1 MSLSPPFISHRRP
14 PRPFHS
20 QLTQASIPLPK
31 IPTAV
36 ASFTLVTYLSA
47 RPLLALYLSHYLRT
61 RLTLSTLRVRPL
73 RRELHLCGVKVYDP
87 RGRHLLSLDAL
98 RIALRPFPTPKH
110 EKSHTPLPK
119 RLVHVTLDKPALTAI
134 FDSYDLTTSNWTLF
148 VKNFV
153 SPRRPSTTTPSP
165 PPQQRSHDA
174 TPSKTDVR
182 VTVTSGVHLSLRS
195 ALLNNA
201 RLIPDVTLANVSVAA
216 SDIRNPQRVARFVDA
231 LAGRAVSAARVR
243 AFPREFRDGARR
255 YARRVLR
262 EGVAE
267 GIRVTKRRV
276 GDMRKRIKDVDEYVL
291 RDLPDAEGL
300 GEKVRAVGEALK
312 GIEWLLGGGKGE
324 GEGEANEEEERGAG
338 KSGGVR
344 SDDAGEAGQEGDR
357 NGEAGLAAQYREL
370 DEGDATSGRKD

>member
-1 MSLSPPFISHRRP
+1 MSLSLPSTSPRRP
-14 PRPFHS
+14 SRLPRS
-20 QLTQASIPLPK
+20 QLSPALLPIPK
-31 IPTAV
+31 IPTAI
-36 ASFTLVTYLSA
+36 ASVSLITYLAA

-73 RRELHLCGVKVYDP
+73 RRELHLRGVKVYDP

-98 RIALRPFPTPKH
+98 GIALRPFPTTKH
-110 EKSHTPLPK
+110 HEHHTPVPK
-119 RLVHVTLDKPALTAI
+119 RLIHVTLDKPALTAT

-153 SPRRPSTTTPSP
+153 SPRHSSSTTPSP
-165 PPQQRSHDA
+165 AAQQRNHNA
-174 TPSKTDVR
+174 TPSTTDVR

-195 ALLNNA
+195 ALLQNA

-276 GDMRKRIKDVDEYVL
+276 GDIRKRVKDVDEYL
-291 RDLPDAEGL
+291 LKDLPDAEGL
-300 GEKVRAVGEALK
+300 GEKVKAMGEALK
-312 GIEWLLGGGKGE
+312 GIEWLLGGGKRE
-324 GEGEANEEEERGAG
+324 GEGEKEGEREAG
-338 KSGGVR
+338 KSGVGR
-344 SDDAGEAGQEGDR
+344 SSDVDGAEHGGDGDREAGF
-357 NGEAGLAAQYREL
+357 AAQYREL
-370 DEGDATSGRKD
+370 DEGDATRERKD